1 MSLQEL
7 QEETLLYFKAS
18 QRKALPILSKFKRCY
33 DWRTDEIVDD
43 DDYDDLD
50 EDKEEKDLEIVDE
63 SSQYSTRSVVMSVLD
78 TFPIFGMFN
87 DASVKENVLA
97 LTSKTKTLLINR
109 QKETDMKNH
118 FAPL

>member
-7 QEETLLYFKAS
+7 REETLLYFKAS

-33 DWRTDEIVDD
+33 DRRTDEIVDD

-63 SSQYSTRSVVMSVLD
+63 SSQYSISNPLSNPLSLWLCQSWTR
-78 TFPIFGMFN
+78 FPYLECLMMR
-87 DASVKENVLA
+87 L
-97 LTSKTKTLLINR
+97 
-109 QKETDMKNH
+109 
-118 FAPL
+118 